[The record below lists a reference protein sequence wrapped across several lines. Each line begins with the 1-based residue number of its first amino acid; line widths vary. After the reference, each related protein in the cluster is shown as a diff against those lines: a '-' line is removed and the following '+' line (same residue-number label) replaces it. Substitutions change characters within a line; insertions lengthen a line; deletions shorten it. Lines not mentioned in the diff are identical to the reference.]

1 MSKKVEI
8 SIIALL
14 IIFAFYFIKKL
25 FGDSSSFIKEYTDKH
40 ISLSKNEIE
49 VFSKLNGRSG
59 LTNIA
64 RSIIS
69 DHKNDRTLFVESFLY
84 SETEKRWSA
93 LLRLITNQMV
103 EI

>member
-1 MSKKVEI
+1 MFKSRRFFLQL
-8 SIIALL
+8 SLSLL

-84 SETEKRWSA
+84 SETEIKILSYDK
-93 LLRLITNQMV
+93 LRTK
-103 EI
+103 